1 MEKLGRLVNL
11 AKREKGGVGHALAMR
26 SLHVTARELRE
37 VIKEAVEKEYIKVFV
52 LGTATKAK
60 RFYTWTGKELK
71 DEDKEFENWILK
83 AGEIVDITDEYR
95 SKK

>member
-1 MEKLGRLVNL
+1 
-11 AKREKGGVGHALAMR
+11 
-26 SLHVTARELRE
+26 
-37 VIKEAVEKEYIKVFV
+37 

-71 DEDKEFENWILK
+71 DEDKEFENWTLK